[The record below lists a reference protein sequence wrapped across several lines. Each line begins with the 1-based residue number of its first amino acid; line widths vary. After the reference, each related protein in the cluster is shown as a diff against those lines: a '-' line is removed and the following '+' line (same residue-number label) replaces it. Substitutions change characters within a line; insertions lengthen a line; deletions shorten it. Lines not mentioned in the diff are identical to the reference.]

1 MAKHHDRHLATEQLS
16 AFLDKQL
23 SPEEQAF
30 CEAHLQRCQHC
41 QNALLDLRQTVA
53 FLQALP
59 QPELPRSF
67 ALPTSVTYLQERPE
81 RQPAEDAAQPTPI
94 SNQPGRRRSRLSSI
108 RRATRV
114 VSTIAAVIGLIFL
127 LSTVLS
133 ITHLNGGASSTSTG
147 SAPYTSTSG
156 NANISPTP
164 RVKGA
169 TPHNQTASPTAEQ
182 SRTPAIVPH
191 TGQLQNQPQSS
202 LALPDINTSP
212 GRQEIGFILL
222 ALGILGFLLTRR
234 WRPKPREQDPI
245 GE

>member
-23 SPEEQAF
+23 SPEEQVT
-30 CEAHLQRCQHC
+30 CEAHLQSCQHC
-41 QNALLDLRQTVA
+41 QNALLGLRQTVA

-67 ALPTSVTYLQERPE
+67 ALPTTVTYLQERPE
-81 RQPAEDAAQPTPI
+81 RQVAEDAAQPTPI
-94 SNQPGRRRSRLSSI
+94 SNQPRQRRSRLSSI

-133 ITHLNGGASSTSTG
+133 IAHLNGGASSTSTG

-156 NANISPTP
+156 NAHISPTA
-164 RVKGA
+164 RVKGV
-169 TPHNQTASPTAEQ
+169 TPNNQAASPTAEQ
-182 SRTPAIVPH
+182 TKTSAIVPRP
-191 TGQLQNQPQSS
+191 GQVQNQQQFL
-202 LALPDINTSP
+202 LAFPDINTSL

-222 ALGILGFLLTRR
+222 ALGIIGFLLSRR
-234 WRPKPREQDPI
+234 WQPKPRKQR
-245 GE
+245 